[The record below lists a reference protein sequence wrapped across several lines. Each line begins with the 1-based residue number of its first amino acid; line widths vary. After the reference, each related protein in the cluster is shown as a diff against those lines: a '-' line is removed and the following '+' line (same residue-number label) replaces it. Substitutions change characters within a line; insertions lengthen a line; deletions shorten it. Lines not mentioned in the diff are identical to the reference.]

1 MRPRTYGRPEGTGA
15 PEGTGGYGRTG
26 GYRRRGTRAH
36 GCMGAPEGTGAPEG
50 GAHDEGA
57 WVGARP
63 RAPRSTRLPEGARV
77 PRRAACRVPR
87 RAACPWG
94 GYRRVHARPWRGY
107 RRVPRALHAR
117 GRAPDHR
124 VPIPRKPALPRE
136 LHGHGVPRDRVP
148 RAPRNRVELLF
159 GISRN
164 PALRGTQILEIP
176 RRSSGPLRPRR
187 AHRLFALGPCYLPPS
202 VWGMQPVQAVLADQG
217 RLQTT
222 STGATGP
229 PTGSPQA
236 PEASC
241 VGRVGHV
248 SVDSCPT
255 YRNTSPFWVQLP
267 TFDPP
272 FYVHSHGSLWFYI
285 YMYVCM

>member
-1 MRPRTYGRPEGTGA
+1 MGGHPRGALGGHPYAPSEGALGRSCAPSEGALHTAEIRITAGAPWTWRIERSRPARPSKSRRTSVRYISKSGPPRDADFGDTPEVEWPSSPSPCASTFRPRTLLFA
-15 PEGTGGYGRTG
+15 PE
-26 GYRRRGTRAH
+26 H
-36 GCMGAPEGTGAPEG
+36 
-50 GAHDEGA
+50 
-57 WVGARP
+57 
-63 RAPRSTRLPEGARV
+63 L
-77 PRRAACRVPR
+77 
-87 RAACPWG
+87 
-94 GYRRVHARPWRGY
+94 
-107 RRVPRALHAR
+107 
-117 GRAPDHR
+117 
-124 VPIPRKPALPRE
+124 
-136 LHGHGVPRDRVP
+136 
-148 RAPRNRVELLF
+148 
-159 GISRN
+159 
-164 PALRGTQILEIP
+164 
-176 RRSSGPLRPRR
+176 
-187 AHRLFALGPCYLPPS
+187 
-202 VWGMQPVQAVLADQG
+202 GMQPVQAVLADQG
-217 RLQTT
+217 WLQTT